1 MDVTLIA
8 ETGRTTG
15 SRPARRLRVE
25 GKVPGVVYGLDQ
37 EPVSVLVAWPELR
50 RALTTEAGLNALI
63 TLDVD
68 GQHDLTIVKDLQRDP
83 VRRAVTHVDFLRI
96 DRDAS
101 ISVEVPV
108 ILLGEAH
115 QVEVEQ
121 GIVEQLLHTLLITSK
136 PGAIPSQLEVD
147 ITGLEIG
154 GAVRVSDITLPEGVT
169 TDVEP
174 EEQIAIASA
183 TRAAEAEAAAE
194 DVRGRRGGRGR
205 PRAKRPAATLPAT
218 ASSPAPPRRR
228 SSTRHSTHGRPAG
241 GRAGQSRP
249 GVRGEPPQRRL
260 RRDRPVGPAP
270 RGAPS
275 TLAT

>member
-8 ETGRTTG
+8 ETGRPTG

-25 GKVPGVVYGLDQ
+25 GKVPGVVYGLDR
-37 EPVSVLVAWPELR
+37 EPVSVLVPWPELR

-63 TLDVD
+63 TLEVD
-68 GQHDLTIVKDLQRDP
+68 GSHDLTIVKDLQRDP

-96 DRDAS
+96 DRNAS

-108 ILLGEAH
+108 VLTGEAH

-121 GIVEQLLHTLLITSK
+121 GIVEQLMHTLLITSK
-136 PGAIPSQLEVD
+136 PGAIPSVLEVD
-147 ITGLEIG
+147 VTDLAIG
-154 GAVRVSDITLPEGVT
+154 GAVRVSDLTLPEGVT

-194 DVRGRRGGRGR
+194 
-205 PRAKRPAATLPAT
+205 
-218 ASSPAPPRRR
+218 
-228 SSTRHSTHGRPAG
+228 
-241 GRAGQSRP
+241 
-249 GVRGEPPQRRL
+249 GEEGEE
-260 RRDRPVGPAP
+260 VEEGEAGPAE
-270 RGAPS
+270 GDS
-275 TLAT
+275 SGDSE

>member
-8 ETGRTTG
+8 ETGRSTG
-15 SRPARRLRVE
+15 SRPARRLRGE
-25 GKVPGVVYGLDQ
+25 GKVPGVVYGLDR

-68 GQHDLTIVKDLQRDP
+68 GHHDLTIVKDLQRDP

-108 ILLGEAH
+108 VLLGEAH

-147 ITGLEIG
+147 ISGLEIG
-154 GAVRVSDITLPEGVT
+154 GAVRVSDLTLPEGVT
-169 TDVEP
+169 TEVEP

-183 TRAAEAEAAAE
+183 TRAAEAEAAASVEGE
-194 DVRGRRGGRGR
+194 DGEDGEG
-205 PRAKRPAATLPAT
+205 ATDEDG
-218 ASSPAPPRRR
+218 S
-228 SSTRHSTHGRPAG
+228 
-241 GRAGQSRP
+241 
-249 GVRGEPPQRRL
+249 GESG
-260 RRDRPVGPAP
+260 D
-270 RGAPS
+270 
-275 TLAT
+275 TE

>member
-8 ETGRTTG
+8 ETGRPTG
-15 SRPARRLRVE
+15 SRPARRMRVE
-25 GKVPGVVYGLDQ
+25 GKVPGVVYGLDR
-37 EPVSVLVAWPELR
+37 EPVSVVVAWPELR

-63 TLDVD
+63 TLEVD
-68 GQHDLTIVKDLQRDP
+68 GQHDLTSVKDLQRDP

-108 ILLGEAH
+108 VLQGEAH

-136 PGAIPSQLEVD
+136 PGAIPAQLEVD

-169 TDVEP
+169 TEVEP

-194 DVRGRRGGRGR
+194 
-205 PRAKRPAATLPAT
+205 
-218 ASSPAPPRRR
+218 
-228 SSTRHSTHGRPAG
+228 STEEGAEGEAGESAESAG
-241 GRAGQSRP
+241 GDASGDT
-249 GVRGEPPQRRL
+249 E
-260 RRDRPVGPAP
+260 
-270 RGAPS
+270 
-275 TLAT
+275 

>member
-8 ETGRTTG
+8 ETGRSTG

-25 GKVPGVVYGLDQ
+25 GKVPGVVYGLDRD
-37 EPVSVLVAWPELR
+37 PVSVLVAWPELR

-101 ISVEVPV
+101 ISVEVPIV
-108 ILLGEAH
+108 LLGEAH

-147 ITGLEIG
+147 ISALEIG
-154 GAVRVSDITLPEGVT
+154 GAVRVSDLTLPDGVT
-169 TDVEP
+169 TEIEP

-194 DVRGRRGGRGR
+194 SAEGEEGGEDGES
-205 PRAKRPAATLPAT
+205 TDG
-218 ASSPAPPRRR
+218 SSGSDDA
-228 SSTRHSTHGRPAG
+228 
-241 GRAGQSRP
+241 
-249 GVRGEPPQRRL
+249 E
-260 RRDRPVGPAP
+260 
-270 RGAPS
+270 
-275 TLAT
+275 

>member
-8 ETGRTTG
+8 ETGRPTG
-15 SRPARRLRVE
+15 SRPARRLRIE
-25 GKVPGVVYGLDQ
+25 GKVPGVVYGLDR

-101 ISVEVPV
+101 ISVEVPIV
-108 ILLGEAH
+108 LLGEAH

-147 ITGLEIG
+147 ISHLEIG
-154 GAVRVSDITLPEGVT
+154 GAVRVSDLTLPDGVT
-169 TDVEP
+169 TEVEL

-183 TRAAEAEAAAE
+183 TRAAEAELAAE
-194 DVRGRRGGRGR
+194 SADGEEGGEDE
-205 PRAKRPAATLPAT
+205 
-218 ASSPAPPRRR
+218 SSDG
-228 SSTRHSTHGRPAG
+228 SSGSDDA
-241 GRAGQSRP
+241 
-249 GVRGEPPQRRL
+249 E
-260 RRDRPVGPAP
+260 
-270 RGAPS
+270 
-275 TLAT
+275 